1 MKWCGGATI
10 RSTACYTTI
19 ELRSTYEDEDEE
31 DL

>member
-10 RSTACYTTI
+10 RSNAYHTMI
-19 ELRSTYEDEDEE
+19 MLRSTWEEDEE